1 MSGQNLN
8 AVFQAIGEGAF
19 LIDTAKKTAACIV
32 VFIFCFCAKHEDL
45 TEYTAVKNLQ
55 TAGFSVAESAPAEQ
69 RTEVSPA
76 QMRTL
81 NRGEEVMKAFAAA
94 YPDRIGAAEFRNEDW
109 AVPVYGKRFYYAGG
123 RLLPEELLST
133 AANYDPQPFYS
144 YHTELP
150 EWKPPDDASAARFKN
165 AANQR
170 QERPSRR
177 SYLFFDTLL
186 RAGDRDEAY
195 KRVKSIRLFGWNV
208 LVHYSIME
216 ELALVEERINAS
228 AENDPEVKRWLAN
241 ISSLS
246 GWNWR
251 GIADTGSRSF
261 HAYGTA
267 IDIVMKPQP
276 GKETYWL
283 WSAQKGVDWWNVS
296 YSNRLHPPN
305 AVIEAF
311 EAYGFVWGGKWLF
324 FDTMHFEYR
333 PEIFILNRLPM
344 KKEK

>member
-1 MSGQNLN
+1 M
-8 AVFQAIGEGAF
+8 AV
-19 LIDTAKKTAACIV
+19 CII
-32 VFIFCFCAKHEDL
+32 VFIFCFCTKHKEL
-45 TEYTAVKNLQ
+45 TEYPPVRILQ
-55 TAGFSVAESAPAEQ
+55 TAGFSMVESVPAEQ

-76 QMRTL
+76 QAQAGS
-81 NRGEEVMKAFAAA
+81 RGEEVMKAFAAA
-94 YPDRIGAAEFRNEDW
+94 YPDRIGSAEFRNEDW
-109 AVPVYGKRFYYAGG
+109 AVPVYGEWFYYAGG
-123 RLLPEELLST
+123 RLLPEELRST
-133 AANYDPQPFYS
+133 AVNYDPQPFYA

-150 EWKPPDDASAARFKN
+150 EWEPPDNASVARFKN
-165 AANQR
+165 AVNR
-170 QERPSRR
+170 RHERPSRR
-177 SYLFFDTLL
+177 SYRFFDALL
-186 RAGDRDEAY
+186 RAEDRDEAY

-228 AENDPEVKRWLAN
+228 AENDPEVRQWLAS

-251 GIADTGSRSF
+251 DIADTGSRSF

-267 IDIVMKPQP
+267 VDIVMKPQP

-283 WSAQKGVDWWNVS
+283 WSDQKGEDWWNVN
-296 YSNRLHPPN
+296 YNNRLHPPN
-305 AVIEAF
+305 AVVKAF

-344 KKEK
+344 EKEK